1 MSLAPIALFVF
12 NRADKAQ
19 KTIEYLLQN
28 PEAAASDLYI
38 FSDGPRHEQDV
49 PRVQE
54 VRDYLR
60 TVTGFGSISIIEQ
73 PVNLGL
79 AKSII
84 SGVTMVVNKHGKI
97 IQIEDD
103 IQVSP
108 HCLRFLNDALDYY
121 EQEPKV
127 ACICALLYPLKKP
140 VPATF
145 FIRGAD
151 CSVWA
156 TWKRAWDHF
165 EADGQKLLDEVIR
178 RKLTFQFDFDDT
190 FSYTNMLKDQI
201 EGRNDSWAVR
211 WYASAFLKDQYTLYP
226 GKSLARDNGMDN
238 SGTHCTDTNDYDVSV
253 SMEPVTVGNIPVR
266 QSRQGYNAFKDF
278 FLSLHKYPYFKRKRK
293 RFKRWL
299 RYLLTGA

>member
-19 KTIEYLLQN
+19 KTIEYLLRN

-60 TVTGFGSISIIEQ
+60 SVTGFGNISIIEQ

-79 AKSII
+79 SKSII

-97 IQIEDD
+97 IQVEDD
-103 IQVSP
+103 ILVSP

-127 ACICALLYPLKKP
+127 ACICALLYPLRKP
-140 VPATF
+140 VPPTF

-151 CSVWA
+151 CSIWA

-165 EADGQKLLDEVIR
+165 EADGQQLLDEVMR
-178 RKLTFQFDFDDT
+178 RKLTFRFDFDDT

-226 GKSLARDNGMDN
+226 GQSLARDNGMDN

-253 SMEPVTVGNIPVR
+253 SQEPVTVGNIPVE
-266 QSRQGYNAFKDF
+266 QSRQGYSAFKDF
-278 FLSLHKYPYFKRKRK
+278 FFSLHKYPYFKGKRK